1 MQKDQQKLAELIQ
14 GKKVAFIGA
23 GVSHKTLIKEFVELG
38 AHVTLCDQ
46 KKSVEDFGDYAATI
60 RELGIDLSLGENYLG
75 GFKGQDII
83 MRTPGFV
90 GYFEKPLQDAM
101 AAGTMVTS
109 EVELFFDFCPC
120 PIVAVT
126 GSDGKTTTTTL
137 IAKFFE
143 AAGRKVHLG
152 GNIGAALLPMLPEVS
167 PDDVAVVELSSFQLI
182 SMHSSPNVA
191 VVTNVT
197 PNHLDHH
204 KDMQE
209 YIDAKRNILLYQ
221 KQPCRA
227 VLGYENEISRSMQ
240 KDCKGKQVWFTRL
253 HDTDNGAF
261 LRKDGML
268 CMAEDG
274 VVTPFLAQ
282 KDVKLRGLHNI
293 ENLLAAAAAVWGLV
307 PVEAIQQVGST
318 FTGVEHRIEPVRTL
332 DGVLY
337 YNDSIGTSP
346 TRTIAGLRSFDQ
358 KVILIA
364 GGYDKHIP
372 YEPLAPE
379 ITAHVKNLVLMGATG
394 PRIEKAVREDPNFN
408 EAELPIQHADNMQHA
423 VELARA
429 AAKPG
434 DIIILSPASASFD
447 LYPNFEVRGR
457 EFKKIVNALKC
468 SHGSTPRRAVP
479 ASGTLAG
486 AAGCWT
492 PCCRWISRSSAK
504 ASPAGSM
511 PAPHWRWNSAAA
523 RHGQPGM
530 QTRRSWQ
537 AFWPSA
543 AVGAS
548 FWTRASARR
557 PQAGTG
563 PKR

>member
-1 MQKDQQKLAELIQ
+1 MQKDQQKLAQLIQ

-60 RELGIDLSLGENYLG
+60 RELGIDLSLGENYLD

-120 PIVAVT
+120 EIVAVT

-137 IAKFFE
+137 ISKFYE

-182 SMHSSPNVA
+182 SMHQSPDIA

-209 YIDAKRNILLYQ
+209 YIDAKRNILLWQ
-221 KQPCRA
+221 TPPCRA
-227 VLGYENEISRSMQ
+227 VLGFENDITRGME
-240 KDCKGKQVWFTRL
+240 KDCKGEQVWFTRL
-253 HDTDNGAF
+253 HETDRGAF
-261 LRKDGML
+261 LRESDDTL
-268 CMAEDG
+268 CYAENG
-274 VVTPFLAQ
+274 VVTPILPRKEIQ
-282 KDVKLRGLHNI
+282 LRGLHNV
-293 ENLLAAAAAVWGLV
+293 ENLLAACAAVWGRV
-307 PVEAIQQVGST
+307 PIEAMRQVGST

-332 DGVLY
+332 DGVTY
-337 YNDSIGTSP
+337 YNDSIASSP

-358 KVILIA
+358 KIILIA
-364 GGYDKHIP
+364 GGYDKKIP

-379 ITAHVKNLVLMGATG
+379 VLAHVKTLVLMGATG
-394 PRIEKAVREDPNFN
+394 PRIEKAVRECDGF
-408 EAELPIQHADNMQHA
+408 AESGLTILHADSMQHA
-423 VELARA
+423 VELARG

-434 DIIILSPASASFD
+434 DVVSLSPASASFD

-457 EFKKIVNALKC
+457 DYKNIVNNLK
-468 SHGSTPRRAVP
+468 
-479 ASGTLAG
+479 
-486 AAGCWT
+486 
-492 PCCRWISRSSAK
+492 
-504 ASPAGSM
+504 
-511 PAPHWRWNSAAA
+511 
-523 RHGQPGM
+523 
-530 QTRRSWQ
+530 
-537 AFWPSA
+537 
-543 AVGAS
+543 
-548 FWTRASARR
+548 
-557 PQAGTG
+557 
-563 PKR
+563 

>member
-1 MQKDQQKLAELIQ
+1 MQKEQQQLAALIK

-23 GVSHKTLIKEFVELG
+23 GVSHKALIKEFVELG

-46 KKSVEDFGDYAATI
+46 KKSVDDFGDYAATI
-60 RELGIDLSLGENYLG
+60 RELGVDLSLGENYLE

-109 EVELFFDFCPC
+109 EVELFFDICPC
-120 PIVAVT
+120 EIVAVT

-137 IAKFFE
+137 ISKFYE

-152 GNIGAALLPMLPEVS
+152 GNIGAALLPMLPEVA
-167 PDDVAVVELSSFQLI
+167 PEDVAVVELSSFQLI
-182 SMHSSPNVA
+182 SMHQSPKIA

-209 YIDAKRNILLYQ
+209 YIDAKRNILLWQ
-221 KQPCRA
+221 TPADKV
-227 VLGYENEISRSMQ
+227 VLGYQNDITRAIAAHSKCRQ
-240 KDCKGKQVWFTRL
+240 CWFTRL
-253 HDTDNGAF
+253 HETDNGAF
-261 LRKDGML
+261 LRADGML
-268 CMAEDG
+268 CMAENG
-274 VVTPFLAQ
+274 TVTPVVS
-282 KDVKLRGLHNI
+282 KDEVKLRGLHNI

-346 TRTIAGLRSFDQ
+346 TRTIAGLRSFNQ

-379 ITAHVKNLVLMGATG
+379 VIAHVKNLVLMGATG
-394 PRIEKAVREDPNFN
+394 PRIEKAVRECEGFD
-408 EAELPIQHADNMQHA
+408 EAALPIQHADNMQHA

-457 EFKKIVNALKC
+457 EFKKIVNALK
-468 SHGSTPRRAVP
+468 
-479 ASGTLAG
+479 
-486 AAGCWT
+486 
-492 PCCRWISRSSAK
+492 
-504 ASPAGSM
+504 
-511 PAPHWRWNSAAA
+511 
-523 RHGQPGM
+523 
-530 QTRRSWQ
+530 
-537 AFWPSA
+537 
-543 AVGAS
+543 
-548 FWTRASARR
+548 
-557 PQAGTG
+557 
-563 PKR
+563 